1 MEKSGRED
9 ENLHAF
15 DAEAESWAERERE
28 RDLMAVLI
36 EAAQLKSAARA
47 WYHRRAPTLP
57 TRREPRRDA

>member
-1 MEKSGRED
+1 MEKSGHDD

-36 EAAQLKSAARA
+36 EAAQLKSAAR
-47 WYHRRAPTLP
+47 YHRRAPMLP
-57 TRREPRRDA
+57 TRPKPRPD